1 VNISRNPTSSLRRV
15 AATLSIA
22 AAAGFGATSVQAGM
36 FDDEEARK
44 AILDLRVDLRARISA
59 SEESANVKIAEL
71 GTANA
76 ALQEQIKTLQRS
88 LLDLNASLE
97 ALRAELPK
105 LRGSEEQIARDVA
118 EVQRRQKDIVQA
130 IDERL
135 VKLEPQK
142 ASLDGKDF
150 MVLPAEKLQYEQA
163 MATLRGGDF
172 DKSVA
177 ALAGFD
183 RRYPDSAY
191 GESVRFWLGNAQYG
205 KRDYKEAIVTFRAFV
220 TASPDHPRAAD
231 ALLAVANCQ
240 VEMKDAK
247 GARKTIDELI
257 KTYPKSDAAAAG
269 KERLATIK

>member
-1 VNISRNPTSSLRRV
+1 VNISKNPTSGLRFGAFALLLV
-15 AATLSIA
+15 AIA
-22 AAAGFGATSVQAGM
+22 GMSATSVQAGM

-44 AILDLRVDLRARISA
+44 AILDLRARISA
-59 SEESANVKIAEL
+59 SEEGANAKIAEL
-71 GTANA
+71 HTANT

-97 ALRAELPK
+97 TLRAELPK
-105 LRGSEEQIARDVA
+105 LRGSDEQIARDVA

-163 MATLRGGDF
+163 MASLRGGDF

-220 TASPDHPRAAD
+220 TASPDHPRAAE

-257 KTYPKSDAAAAG
+257 KTYPKSEAAAAG